1 MNMSYKRK
9 NTTDG
14 RGQDLGLRFRAVRGG
29 AAPRIATTGRGCG
42 EREGPGPR
50 RREGD
55 ADGHGDLREQSVLA
69 LSRQFAAIAGPGEI
83 LHTATGYG

>member
-1 MNMSYKRK
+1 
-9 NTTDG
+9 
-14 RGQDLGLRFRAVRGG
+14 VRGG
-29 AAPRIATTGRGCG
+29 AAPRVATMGRGCG
-42 EREGPGPR
+42 GREGSGPR

-55 ADGHGDLREQSVLA
+55 EGDADGHGNLREQSVLV